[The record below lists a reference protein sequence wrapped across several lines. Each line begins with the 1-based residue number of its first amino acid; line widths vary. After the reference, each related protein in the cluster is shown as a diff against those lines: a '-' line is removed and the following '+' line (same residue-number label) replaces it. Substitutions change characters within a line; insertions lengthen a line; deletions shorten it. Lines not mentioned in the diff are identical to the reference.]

1 MSAESWTQNDGLG
14 NNHDTQAH
22 ELLHR
27 SESCS
32 SALLIVVNE
41 QVVVY
46 LLKNYYGISSHLKGF
61 STPQDFTYFYP
72 PVAKTAGAEYFVP
85 VPTAFFRAH
94 SAD

>member
-1 MSAESWTQNDGLG
+1 MSVESWTQNDGLG
-14 NNHDTQAH
+14 NNHDTQAY

-46 LLKNYYGISSHLKGF
+46 LLKIAMGSALILKV
-61 STPQDFTYFYP
+61 SAHPKILLTFT
-72 PVAKTAGAEYFVP
+72 
-85 VPTAFFRAH
+85 H
-94 SAD
+94 Q